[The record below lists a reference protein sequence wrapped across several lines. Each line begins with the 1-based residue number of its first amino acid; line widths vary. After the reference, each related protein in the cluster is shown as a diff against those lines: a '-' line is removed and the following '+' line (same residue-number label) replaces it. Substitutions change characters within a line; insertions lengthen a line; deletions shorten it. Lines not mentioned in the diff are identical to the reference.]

1 MLCKGP
7 NVKTNRAL
15 SLQMLRCQNCAVT
28 YAKAHVNH
36 GAGMDLATGEFTAP
50 VSGSYYFQVR
60 IIKLLEM
67 GMDYRKCMYTR
78 SVHYNPCILVPWTG

>member
-1 MLCKGP
+1 
-7 NVKTNRAL
+7 
-15 SLQMLRCQNCAVT
+15 MLRCQNCAVT

>member
-1 MLCKGP
+1 
-7 NVKTNRAL
+7 
-15 SLQMLRCQNCAVT
+15 MLRCQNCAVT

-67 GMDYRKCMYTR
+67 GMDYRKCMYIYKECTLQSMYSSSMDWLRRVTR
-78 SVHYNPCILVPWTG
+78 PG